1 MSWVKQAGSEAAKIE
16 ATMDVISGVKADVL
30 IRQLQSGVDYNDD
43 AVYVETA
50 LQTIVSK
57 ANELRQ
63 QIEETRQRFLKERGV
78 QPGPGNT

>member
-1 MSWVKQAGSEAAKIE
+1 MSWVRQAGSEAAKIE
-16 ATMDVISGVKADVL
+16 AAMDVISGVKTDVL

-57 ANELRQ
+57 ANELRK
-63 QIEETRQRFLKERGV
+63 QIEETRQRFLKERGI